1 MKSHFVKTSNYQVFM
16 VMLDAVESRAPKEG
30 RIINVNGEPGSG
42 KSRTMDHVGADRNAI
57 YINGM
62 PGMTV
67 GYLRDL
73 LAYELGCP
81 GGTRLQQQQAINRA
95 FSERVP
101 MVIFDEAQHG
111 LHKKAE
117 CIEFLRCTCEQV
129 GSVLVLVCHTSEKHR
144 FGEHKLAHISTRISA
159 VVEFKP
165 ANTADAMLYLHELCE
180 VKIDIGI
187 AQLAAAQSKG
197 RYRLLANACRTLED
211 FAQSS
216 GKTELT
222 INDVKGMMLCEDAM
236 KALRNKGLSQKAG
249 N

>member
-1 MKSHFVKTSNYQVFM
+1 MKSHFVKTSNYQRF
-16 VMLDAVESRAPKEG
+16 LEFLAAVEGQAPKEG

-159 VVEFKP
+159 VVEFKQ
-165 ANTADAMLYLHELCE
+165 ANLADTVLYFNELC
-180 VKIDIGI
+180 DITVDSAV
-187 AQLAAAQSKG
+187 AQLALTQSKG

-211 FAQSS
+211 IAQSL
-216 GKTELT
+216 GKSALT
-222 INDVKGMMLCEDAM
+222 IDDVKGVLLCEDAM
-236 KALRNKGLSQKAG
+236 KALRNKVSSHKAG
-249 N
+249 Q